1 MMPSRCAIGGN
12 SHCGRPK
19 GRNSP
24 PEEGQK
30 QKSSRLCNF
39 FSIRDSLPPLQS
51 ENRPLY
57 GQLSTFSR
65 PDPRF
70 GATRQ
75 SLIAKKLQSEPIFC
89 FQAPTAASGKAMGGT
104 ARAQCYKRS
113 GVDAMLWVGRA
124 GCSALWTG
132 RSGAVPRTRRRRK
145 RSGHGF
151 TECQIRWRLRQA
163 MQSPQPRFHGRRGV
177 MPRE

>member
-1 MMPSRCAIGGN
+1 MMPSRCTIEGN

-39 FSIRDSLPPLQS
+39 FSIRGSLPPLQS
-51 ENRPLY
+51 ENWPLY
-57 GQLSTFSR
+57 GQFSTFSR

-89 FQAPTAASGKAMGGT
+89 FQAPMTAFGKAMGET
-104 ARAQCYKRS
+104 ARAQCYRWS
-113 GVDAMLWVGRA
+113 GLDAMLWGVIRA
-124 GCSALWTG
+124 Q
-132 RSGAVPRTRRRRK
+132 RRK
-145 RSGHGF
+145 AADERHEGHCRKE
-151 TECQIRWRLRQA
+151 TPETRPSQQA
-163 MQSPQPRFHGRRGV
+163 CGPKRKRR
-177 MPRE
+177 PHKADAFA

>member
-1 MMPSRCAIGGN
+1 MMPSRCTIEGN

-39 FSIRDSLPPLQS
+39 FSIRGSLPPLQS
-51 ENRPLY
+51 ENWPLY
-57 GQLSTFSR
+57 GQFSTFSR

-89 FQAPTAASGKAMGGT
+89 FQAPMTAFGKAMGET
-104 ARAQCYKRS
+104 ARAQCHENRS
-113 GVDAMLWVGRA
+113 DRRATKRA
-124 GCSALWTG
+124 GY
-132 RSGAVPRTRRRRK
+132 GAMGGAIRAQRRK
-145 RSGHGF
+145 NG
-151 TECQIRWRLRQA
+151 RWTARGTL
-163 MQSPQPRFHGRRGV
+163 PQRDA
-177 MPRE
+177 